1 MLQKWNN
8 EMNLNLL
15 RTFSKVLEL
24 KSFTKAAQAL
34 GLPKSRVSRAVTR
47 LEDDLGVSLIR
58 RSTRVVAPTELGIKF
73 YHSIESQLHSIENAV
88 HVLTEVSSKLSG
100 TIRVSAPE
108 DFGLSVLCPLMDK
121 FQDIYPEIRFELIQS
136 NTFLDLNFNDID
148 VTFRIGKLKDSS
160 LIQKKVATVSL
171 VLAAGT
177 QYLAKHGHPRSLEDL
192 KSHRIYG
199 FFSENNLSHRED
211 LLKQFVDIETHSTFM
226 SCNSFSL
233 LKQIAESNK
242 GIVILPDFFFGV
254 LGKKSGLKRVLP
266 NKSSKK
272 NNIHLIYPSSRNL
285 LQRTRTFIDFVSQEI
300 SHYTIV

>member
-8 EMNLNLL
+8 RMNLNLL
-15 RTFSKVLEL
+15 RTFSKVVEL

-34 GLPKSRVSRAVTR
+34 ALPKSRVSRAVAR

-58 RSTRVVAPTELGIKF
+58 RSTRLVAPTELGIKL
-73 YHSIESQLHSIENAV
+73 YHSIEKQLHSIENAI
-88 HVLTEVSSKLSG
+88 HLLTEVSSKLSG

-108 DFGLSVLCPLMDK
+108 DFGLSVLYPLMDK

-148 VTFRIGKLKDSS
+148 VTFRIGKLKDST
-160 LIQKKVATVSL
+160 LIQKKVASVSL

-177 QYLAKHGHPRSLEDL
+177 EYLSKNGHPRSLEDL

-199 FFSENNLSHRED
+199 FFSENNLSARED
-211 LLKQFVDIETHSTFM
+211 LLKQFVDIETHSTIM

-242 GIVILPDFFFGV
+242 GIVILPDFFFSI
-254 LGKKSGLKRVLP
+254 LEKKGGLERVLP
-266 NKSSKK
+266 SKASKK
-272 NNIHLIYPSSRNL
+272 SNIHLIYPSSRNL

-300 SHYTIV
+300 SHHTIV